1 MSEYKKLRPRCFFD
15 IKIGEKDGMSCL
27 LILFI
32 IKILCNL
39 LYYLVGRITFELFND
54 ICPMTCENFKALCTG
69 LLI

>member
-32 IKILCNL
+32 IKI
-39 LYYLVGRITFELFND
+39 
-54 ICPMTCENFKALCTG
+54 
-69 LLI
+69 